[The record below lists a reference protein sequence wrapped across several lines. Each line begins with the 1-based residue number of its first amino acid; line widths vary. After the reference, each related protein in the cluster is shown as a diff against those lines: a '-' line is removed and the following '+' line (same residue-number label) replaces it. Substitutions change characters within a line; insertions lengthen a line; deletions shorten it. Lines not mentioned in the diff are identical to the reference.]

1 MTDDQ
6 IRRQI
11 WIDIW
16 SSRGSAPNEVDY
28 TYWVGKWSE
37 LVARGIELGNPNYAD
52 QRVLGM
58 GAGGADVPP
67 FGPYAT
73 PPTAAH
79 PVPPYPGD
87 VSVPT
92 PIPMPLPLPDFPPA
106 IAPWVT
112 PQQLAESEARI
123 LARIDKAA
131 TDINTSLGSI
141 RPIIQ
146 ALARWFH

>member
-16 SSRGSAPNEVDY
+16 SSRGSAPNDTDY
-28 TYWVGKWSE
+28 AYWIGKWPE

-58 GAGGADVPP
+58 GAGGLDVPP
-67 FGPYAT
+67 FGPYAI

-79 PVPPYPGD
+79 YVPPYPGD
-87 VSVPT
+87 APTPVPT
-92 PIPMPLPLPDFPPA
+92 PLPLPDLPA

-123 LARIDKAA
+123 LARIDKASG
-131 TDINTSLGSI
+131 DINASLGSI

-146 ALARWFH
+146 GLARWFH